1 MSNEDKFLNTLT
13 KWIEKTTHRHMRTF
27 MRYIRGSDLSIS
39 QANTLM
45 RLYHHGPSPVNDL
58 AEHLGITVAA
68 VSQLLN
74 PLIDLGYIA
83 RSTSPSDRR
92 IKLIALTEPG
102 KTTVETGIQQ
112 RHAWV
117 IDLAE
122 EFSPEEKAQILP
134 SLELLNDR
142 ILRLM
147 ERNDPRCWQKNEKKH
162 RRHGKHA
169 INENNSEI

>member
-1 MSNEDKFLNTLT
+1 MLDSDRFINTLRI
-13 KWIEKTTHRHMRTF
+13 WIEKTTRLHMHAF
-27 MRYIRGSDLSIS
+27 MRYIRGSELSIS
-39 QANTLM
+39 QANSLM

-74 PLIDLGYIA
+74 QLIDLGYIG
-83 RSTSPSDRR
+83 RSTSPADRR
-92 IKLIALTEPG
+92 IKLIALTELG
-102 KTTVETGIQQ
+102 KEMVEKGIQQ

-117 IDLAE
+117 NDLAD
-122 EFSPEEKAQILP
+122 EFSPGEKNQILP

-147 ERNDPRCWQKNEKKH
+147 EKKDPRSCQNKDTNH
-162 RRHGKHA
+162 
-169 INENNSEI
+169 